1 VEFGLV
7 GLSYPQTSCHPL
19 ACLSTW
25 PFYWGKT
32 VRLGIWGGMSL
43 VLFVVVVLSLLTTY
57 FLDVG
62 FSARLWKDLLRKNS
76 MLDPP
81 VDWAEVVSL
90 GIRDWRGVSLR
101 ATVTSHIV

>member
-1 VEFGLV
+1 
-7 GLSYPQTSCHPL
+7 
-19 ACLSTW
+19 
-25 PFYWGKT
+25 
-32 VRLGIWGGMSL
+32 
-43 VLFVVVVLSLLTTY
+43 
-57 FLDVG
+57 
-62 FSARLWKDLLRKNS
+62 